1 MSQYKNKDLTIIIVI
16 YNSTDKI
23 IDLLQQ
29 LHNFEIIIVNN
40 GKNEHIISKIKAHK
54 NVKSIISK
62 EKNIGFGRGVNFAFE
77 NIDSKYFLVLNPDIL
92 INENDILKLLDIIIN
107 DKSCGIVSPLIS
119 SDSDSFGAFPE
130 KGKGVERNLNQ
141 IKCSKMLVEN
151 TPSGN
156 CCVDVTKGCVLLI
169 NSEFFKKVGMF
180 NEKFFLFWEEIDLC
194 KKFRKAK
201 LSVILVPEIKV
212 IHEEGTSS
220 KNNLSNFIIRTFNKE
235 ISPLIYFKSKKLNL
249 NLLVK
254 ILKYFFRTFS
264 YLIILN
270 LKNSLKNF
278 LKLLA
283 TLSYIVFK

>member
-23 IDLLQQ
+23 IDLLHQ
-29 LHNFEIIIVNN
+29 LNNFEIIIVNN
-40 GKNEHIISKIKAHK
+40 GKNEHVISKIKAHK

-77 NIDSKYFLVLNPDIL
+77 NIDSKYFLVLNPDML

-235 ISPLIYFKSKKLNL
+235 ISPLIYFKSKKLNI

-278 LKLLA
+278 LKLIA

>member
-1 MSQYKNKDLTIIIVI
+1 MSQHKNKDLTIIIVI

-40 GKNEHIISKIKAHK
+40 GKNEHVISKIKAHK

-77 NIDSKYFLVLNPDIL
+77 NIDSKYFLVLNPDMSIH
-92 INENDILKLLDIIIN
+92 ENDILKLLDIIIS
-107 DKSCGIVSPLIS
+107 DKSCGIVAPLIS

-130 KGKGVERNLNQ
+130 KGKGVVRNPDQ
-141 IKCSKMLVEN
+141 IKCSKMLDEN

-169 NSEFFKKVGMF
+169 NSVFFKKVVMF

-194 KKFRKAK
+194 KKFRQAK
-201 LSVILVPEIKV
+201 LSVILAPEIKV
-212 IHEEGTSS
+212 IHQEGTSS

-235 ISPLIYFKSKKLNL
+235 ISPLIYFKLKKFNL
-249 NLLVK
+249 GLFIK
-254 ILKYFFRTFS
+254 ILKYLFRTFS

-283 TLSYIVFK
+283 TLSYITFK

>member
-23 IDLLQQ
+23 IDLLHQ
-29 LHNFEIIIVNN
+29 LNNFEIIIVNN
-40 GKNEHIISKIKAHK
+40 GKNEHVISKIKAHK

-77 NIDSKYFLVLNPDIL
+77 NINSKYFLVLNPDMSIH
-92 INENDILKLLDIIIN
+92 ENDILKLLDIIIN

-254 ILKYFFRTFS
+254 MLKYFFRTFS

>member
-23 IDLLQQ
+23 IDLLHQ
-29 LHNFEIIIVNN
+29 LNNFEIIIVNN
-40 GKNEHIISKIKAHK
+40 GKNEHVISKIKAHK

-92 INENDILKLLDIIIN
+92 INENDILKLLDIIIS

-141 IKCSKMLVEN
+141 IKCSKMLDEN

-156 CCVDVTKGCVLLI
+156 CCVDVTKWCVLLI
-169 NSEFFKKVGMF
+169 NSRFFKKVGMF

-278 LKLLA
+278 LKLIA

>member
-23 IDLLQQ
+23 IDLLHQ
-29 LHNFEIIIVNN
+29 LNNFEIIIVNN
-40 GKNEHIISKIKAHK
+40 GKNEHVISKIKAHK

-77 NIDSKYFLVLNPDIL
+77 NIDSKYFLVLNPDMSIH
-92 INENDILKLLDIIIN
+92 ENDILKLLDIIIN

-141 IKCSKMLVEN
+141 IKCSKMLDEN

-169 NSEFFKKVGMF
+169 NSVFFKKVGMF

-278 LKLLA
+278 LKLIA

>member
-1 MSQYKNKDLTIIIVI
+1 MSQYKSKDLTIIIVI

-29 LHNFEIIIVNN
+29 LHNFEIVIVNN

-77 NIDSKYFLVLNPDIL
+77 NINSKYFLVLNPDMSIH
-92 INENDILKLLDIIIN
+92 ENDILKLLDIIIN

-278 LKLLA
+278 LKLIA

>member
-23 IDLLQQ
+23 IDLLHQ
-29 LHNFEIIIVNN
+29 LNNFEIIIVNN
-40 GKNEHIISKIKAHK
+40 GKNEHVISKIKAHK
-54 NVKSIISK
+54 NVKLIISK

-77 NIDSKYFLVLNPDIL
+77 NIDSKYFLVLNPDML

-278 LKLLA
+278 LKLIA

>member
-1 MSQYKNKDLTIIIVI
+1 MSLYKNKDLTIIIVI

-29 LHNFEIIIVNN
+29 LRNFEIIIVNN
-40 GKNEHIISKIKAHK
+40 GKNEHIISRIKAHK

-62 EKNIGFGRGVNFAFE
+62 KKNIGFGRGVNFAFE
-77 NIDSKYFLVLNPDIL
+77 NIDSKYFLVLNPDIS
-92 INENDILKLLDIIIN
+92 IDENDIIKLLEIIIN
-107 DKSCGIVSPLIS
+107 DKSCGIVSPLIT
-119 SDSDSFGAFPE
+119 SDSDSYGAFPE
-130 KGKGVERNLNQ
+130 KGKGVDRNLNQ
-141 IKCSKMLVEN
+141 IKCSKMLDEN
-151 TPSGN
+151 VPSGH

-169 NSEFFKKVGMF
+169 NSEYFKRIGMF

-194 KKFRKAK
+194 KRLRQGE
-201 LSVILVPEIKV
+201 LSVILAPEIKV

-220 KNNLSNFIIRTFNKE
+220 KNNLSNFIIRNFNKE
-235 ISPLIYFKSKKLNL
+235 ISPLIYFKSKKFNL
-249 NLLVK
+249 SLFAK
-254 ILKYFFRTFS
+254 ILKYFFRTFA

>member
-1 MSQYKNKDLTIIIVI
+1 MSLYKNKDLTIIIVI

-40 GKNEHIISKIKAHK
+40 GKNEHIISRIKAHK

-62 EKNIGFGRGVNFAFE
+62 KKNIGFGRGVNFAFE
-77 NIDSKYFLVLNPDIL
+77 NIDSKYFLVLNPDIS
-92 INENDILKLLDIIIN
+92 IDENDIIKLLEIIIN
-107 DKSCGIVSPLIS
+107 DESCGIVSPLIT
-119 SDSDSFGAFPE
+119 SDSDSYGAFPE
-130 KGKGVERNLNQ
+130 KGKGVDRNLNQ
-141 IKCSKMLVEN
+141 IKCSKMLDEN
-151 TPSGN
+151 VPSGH

-169 NSEFFKKVGMF
+169 NSEYFKRIGMF

-194 KKFRKAK
+194 KKLRQAE
-201 LSVILVPEIKV
+201 LSVILAPEIKV

-220 KNNLSNFIIRTFNKE
+220 KNNLSNFIIRNFNKE
-235 ISPLIYFKSKKLNL
+235 ISPLIYFKSKKFNL
-249 NLLVK
+249 SLFAK

>member
-23 IDLLQQ
+23 IDLLHQ
-29 LHNFEIIIVNN
+29 LNNFEIIIVNN
-40 GKNEHIISKIKAHK
+40 GKNEHVISKIKAHK

-77 NIDSKYFLVLNPDIL
+77 NIDSKYFLVLNPDML

-141 IKCSKMLVEN
+141 IKCSKMLDEN

-278 LKLLA
+278 LKLIA

>member
-1 MSQYKNKDLTIIIVI
+1 MSQYKSKDLTIIIVI

-29 LHNFEIIIVNN
+29 LHNFEIVIVNN

-77 NIDSKYFLVLNPDIL
+77 NINSKYFLVLNPDMSIH
-92 INENDILKLLDIIIN
+92 ENDILKLLDIIIS
-107 DKSCGIVSPLIS
+107 DKSCGIVAPLIS

-130 KGKGVERNLNQ
+130 KGKGVVRNPDQ
-141 IKCSKMLVEN
+141 IKCSKMLDEN

-169 NSEFFKKVGMF
+169 NSVFFKKVGMF

-194 KKFRKAK
+194 KKLRQAK

-278 LKLLA
+278 LKLIA

>member
-23 IDLLQQ
+23 IDLLHQ
-29 LHNFEIIIVNN
+29 LNNFEIIIVNN
-40 GKNEHIISKIKAHK
+40 GKNEHVISKIKAHK

-278 LKLLA
+278 LKLIA

>member
-23 IDLLQQ
+23 IDLLHQ
-29 LHNFEIIIVNN
+29 LNNFEIIIVNN

-283 TLSYIVFK
+283 TLSYITFK

>member
-1 MSQYKNKDLTIIIVI
+1 MSQYKSKDLTIIIVI

-23 IDLLQQ
+23 IDLLHQ
-29 LHNFEIIIVNN
+29 LNNFEIIIVNN
-40 GKNEHIISKIKAHK
+40 GKNEHVISKIKAHK

-77 NIDSKYFLVLNPDIL
+77 NIDSKYFLVLNPDMSIH
-92 INENDILKLLDIIIN
+92 ENDILKLLDIIIS
-107 DKSCGIVSPLIS
+107 DKSCGIVAPLIS
-119 SDSDSFGAFPE
+119 SDNDSFGAFPE

-141 IKCSKMLVEN
+141 IKCSKMLDEN

-169 NSEFFKKVGMF
+169 NSKFFKKVGMF

-278 LKLLA
+278 LKLIA

>member
-1 MSQYKNKDLTIIIVI
+1 MSQHKNKDLTIIIVI

-40 GKNEHIISKIKAHK
+40 GKNEHVISKIKAHK

-77 NIDSKYFLVLNPDIL
+77 NIDSKYFLVLNPDMSIH
-92 INENDILKLLDIIIN
+92 ENDILKLLDIIIS
-107 DKSCGIVSPLIS
+107 DKSCGIVAPLIS

-130 KGKGVERNLNQ
+130 KGKGVVRNPDQ
-141 IKCSKMLVEN
+141 IKCSKMLDEN

-169 NSEFFKKVGMF
+169 NSVFFKKVGMF

-194 KKFRKAK
+194 KKFRQAK
-201 LSVILVPEIKV
+201 LSVILAPEIKV
-212 IHEEGTSS
+212 IHQEGTSS

-235 ISPLIYFKSKKLNL
+235 ISPLIYFKLKKFNL
-249 NLLVK
+249 GLFIK
-254 ILKYFFRTFS
+254 ILKYLFRTFS

-283 TLSYIVFK
+283 TLSYITFK

>member
-1 MSQYKNKDLTIIIVI
+1 MSQHKNKDLTIIIVI

-40 GKNEHIISKIKAHK
+40 GKNEHVISKIKAHK

-77 NIDSKYFLVLNPDIL
+77 NIDSKYFLVLNPDMSIH
-92 INENDILKLLDIIIN
+92 ENDILKLLDIIIS
-107 DKSCGIVSPLIS
+107 DKSCGIVAPLIS

-141 IKCSKMLVEN
+141 IKCSKMLDEN

-169 NSEFFKKVGMF
+169 NSVFFKKVGMF

-194 KKFRKAK
+194 KKFRQAK
-201 LSVILVPEIKV
+201 LSVILAPEIKV
-212 IHEEGTSS
+212 IHQEGTSS

-235 ISPLIYFKSKKLNL
+235 ISPLIYFKLKKFNL
-249 NLLVK
+249 GLFIK
-254 ILKYFFRTFS
+254 ILKYLFRTFS

-283 TLSYIVFK
+283 TLSYITFK

>member
-23 IDLLQQ
+23 IDLLHQ
-29 LHNFEIIIVNN
+29 LNNFEIIIVNN
-40 GKNEHIISKIKAHK
+40 GKNEHVISKIKAHK

-194 KKFRKAK
+194 KKFRQAK
-201 LSVILVPEIKV
+201 LSVILAPEIKV

-278 LKLLA
+278 LKLIA

>member
-23 IDLLQQ
+23 IDLLHQ
-29 LHNFEIIIVNN
+29 LNNFEIIIVNN
-40 GKNEHIISKIKAHK
+40 GKNEHVISKIKAHK
-54 NVKSIISK
+54 NVKLIISK

-77 NIDSKYFLVLNPDIL
+77 NIDSKYFLVLNPDML

-194 KKFRKAK
+194 KKLRQAK

-278 LKLLA
+278 LKLIA

>member
-29 LHNFEIIIVNN
+29 LNNFEIIIVNN
-40 GKNEHIISKIKAHK
+40 GKNEHVISKIKAHK

-77 NIDSKYFLVLNPDIL
+77 NIDSKYFLVLNPDML
-92 INENDILKLLDIIIN
+92 INENDILKLLEIIIN

-151 TPSGN
+151 APSGN

-169 NSEFFKKVGMF
+169 NSEFFKKIGMF

-194 KKFRKAK
+194 KKFRQAK
-201 LSVILVPEIKV
+201 LSVILAPEIKV
-212 IHEEGTSS
+212 IHQEGTSS

-235 ISPLIYFKSKKLNL
+235 ISPLIYFNSKKFNL
-249 NLLVK
+249 NLLIK

-264 YLIILN
+264 YLTILN
-270 LKNSLKNF
+270 VKIL
-278 LKLLA
+278 
-283 TLSYIVFK
+283 

>member
-1 MSQYKNKDLTIIIVI
+1 MSLYKNKDLTIIIVI

-40 GKNEHIISKIKAHK
+40 GKNEHIISRIKAHK

-62 EKNIGFGRGVNFAFE
+62 KKNIGFGRGVNFAFE
-77 NIDSKYFLVLNPDIL
+77 NIDSEYFLVLNPDIS
-92 INENDILKLLDIIIN
+92 IDENDIIKLLEIIIN
-107 DKSCGIVSPLIS
+107 DKSCGIVSPLIT
-119 SDSDSFGAFPE
+119 SDSDSYGAFPE
-130 KGKGVERNLNQ
+130 KGKGVDRNLNQ
-141 IKCSKMLVEN
+141 IKCSKMLDEN
-151 TPSGN
+151 VPSGH

-169 NSEFFKKVGMF
+169 NSEYFKRIGMF

-194 KKFRKAK
+194 KKLRQAE
-201 LSVILVPEIKV
+201 LSVILAPEIKV

-220 KNNLSNFIIRTFNKE
+220 KNNLSNFIIRNFNKE
-235 ISPLIYFKSKKLNL
+235 ISPLIYFKSKKFNL
-249 NLLVK
+249 SLFAK
-254 ILKYFFRTFS
+254 ILTYFFIIFA
-264 YLIILN
+264 YLIIFTLN
-270 LKNSLKNF
+270 NSLKNF

>member
-23 IDLLQQ
+23 IDLLHQ
-29 LHNFEIIIVNN
+29 LNNFEIIIVNN
-40 GKNEHIISKIKAHK
+40 GKNEHVISKIKAHK

-77 NIDSKYFLVLNPDIL
+77 NIDSKYFLVLNPDML

-278 LKLLA
+278 LKLIA

>member
-23 IDLLQQ
+23 IDLLHQ
-29 LHNFEIIIVNN
+29 LNNFEIIIVNN
-40 GKNEHIISKIKAHK
+40 GKNEHVISKIKAHK

-77 NIDSKYFLVLNPDIL
+77 NIDSKYFLVLNPDML

-194 KKFRKAK
+194 KKLRQAK

-235 ISPLIYFKSKKLNL
+235 ISPLIYFKSKKLNI

-278 LKLLA
+278 LKLIA

>member
-29 LHNFEIIIVNN
+29 LHNFEIVIVNN

-77 NIDSKYFLVLNPDIL
+77 NINSKYFLVLNPDMSIH
-92 INENDILKLLDIIIN
+92 ENDILKLLDIIIS

-141 IKCSKMLVEN
+141 IKCSKMLDEN

-169 NSEFFKKVGMF
+169 NSKFFKKVGMF

-194 KKFRKAK
+194 KKFRQAK
-201 LSVILVPEIKV
+201 LSVILAPEIKV
-212 IHEEGTSS
+212 IHQEGTSS

-235 ISPLIYFKSKKLNL
+235 ISPLIYFKLKKFNL
-249 NLLVK
+249 GLFIK
-254 ILKYFFRTFS
+254 ILKYLFRTFS

-283 TLSYIVFK
+283 TLSYITFK

>member
-23 IDLLQQ
+23 IDLLHQ
-29 LHNFEIIIVNN
+29 LNNFEIIIVNN
-40 GKNEHIISKIKAHK
+40 GKNEHVISKIKAHK

-141 IKCSKMLVEN
+141 IKCSKMWVEN

-180 NEKFFLFWEEIDLC
+180 NEKFFLFWEEMDLC